1 MPPSEFGNSYS
12 GFPRGEYL
20 ANFIN
25 AANAPENKDRELL
38 VLLLE
43 ELLRIRNSSTKNIV
57 RWVEKTPDNAYCFDR
72 INRHF
77 PHAKI
82 LVMMRDPRGKFAAHL
97 ELMRKSDWPFSIFN
111 TIRNWL
117 QTAALLR
124 GSDLSL
130 KNVHVVR
137 FEELLH
143 DPEPVLKRICEF
155 LEIPFHEN
163 LLSPTKA
170 GDLWGG
176 NSSSLNSFRKIDPGP
191 AENWKKVLGPLEIA
205 WIELH
210 CGKDMERW
218 GYPLLTK
225 GGFFKEW
232 FLKLPEERFCSYIK
246 SRWLSLRELLT
257 KRFSRKA
264 ENHP

>member
-143 DPEPVLKRICEF
+143 DP
-155 LEIPFHEN
+155 
-163 LLSPTKA
+163 PT
-170 GDLWGG
+170 
-176 NSSSLNSFRKIDPGP
+176 
-191 AENWKKVLGPLEIA
+191 
-205 WIELH
+205 
-210 CGKDMERW
+210 
-218 GYPLLTK
+218 
-225 GGFFKEW
+225 
-232 FLKLPEERFCSYIK
+232 
-246 SRWLSLRELLT
+246 
-257 KRFSRKA
+257 
-264 ENHP
+264 